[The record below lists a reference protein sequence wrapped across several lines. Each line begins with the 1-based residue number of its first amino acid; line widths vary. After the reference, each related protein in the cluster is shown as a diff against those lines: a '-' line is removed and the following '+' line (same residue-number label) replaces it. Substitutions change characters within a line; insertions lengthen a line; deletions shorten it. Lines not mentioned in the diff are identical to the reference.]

1 MICNTFVQKIH
12 QKNKIKNKKIEI
24 KKKDPERRRKMN
36 MHILFY
42 EAPRIL
48 SLLVHNDTIHIN
60 NNCDI
65 FNLQYYCICL
75 CFELIREERNVVES
89 EQFVECFYLHQLY
102 WCDDLD
108 GPRPALT
115 LGQKLLIKFI
125 ENRKPILINTQILS
139 PYVFDE

>member
-1 MICNTFVQKIH
+1 
-12 QKNKIKNKKIEI
+12 
-24 KKKDPERRRKMN
+24 

-60 NNCDI
+60 NDCDI

-89 EQFVECFYLHQLY
+89 E
-102 WCDDLD
+102 
-108 GPRPALT
+108 
-115 LGQKLLIKFI
+115 
-125 ENRKPILINTQILS
+125 
-139 PYVFDE
+139 